1 MLNVRNDELVK
12 LKKEIFKPIS
22 ADTVLIKAFGA
33 IHSGFVPSSGLGGST
48 VLFRNS
54 TEMTNGSSEFTYGT
68 HATPSTRDLCCA
80 LCELEAASATFL
92 TASGLQALVLPF
104 LALLTRGD
112 HVLISDSIY
121 EPLRKFC
128 ETVLPKLG
136 VTVSFFNPKNLFT
149 FKLLF
154 RSYTKLVHLESPCSN
169 TFEVLDV
176 SAICKYVKARNPK
189 CFVSMDNSWATPL
202 VFKPLNHGVDL
213 SINALTKHVSGTS
226 EYIVGSLAVNK
237 ALIPNISLYHSL
249 LGISVSDEQCI
260 DLLKNLR
267 TTRQRLK
274 IHHEATLKVLNLLK
288 HSPTVGKIYCPA
300 LSSFR
305 GHKIWF
311 RDYKSLNGQ
320 LSFEL
325 INNKQIFSASERCN
339 RFLNRLQIFGLG
351 WSWGGFKSL
360 ASPVDCGS
368 RLYKPATS
376 GPIIRLH
383 IGFEDLND
391 LTWDLNMAL
400 NSAEY

>member
-12 LKKEIFKPIS
+12 LKKEIYKPVSDATI
-22 ADTVLIKAFGA
+22 LIKAFNG
-33 IHSGFVPSSGLGGST
+33 ICSGFVPSSGLGGST

-68 HATPSTRDLCCA
+68 HATPATRDLCCA
-80 LCELEAASATFL
+80 LNELEAASATFL
-92 TASGLQALVLPF
+92 AASGLQALVLPF

-112 HVLISDSIY
+112 HALVSDSIY
-121 EPLRKFC
+121 EPLRNFC
-128 ETVLPKLG
+128 KTVLPKLG
-136 VTVSFFNPKNLFT
+136 VTVSYFNPKNLFT

-202 VFKPLNHGVDL
+202 IFKPLNHGVDL
-213 SINALTKHVSGTS
+213 SINALTKHVSGSS
-226 EYIVGSLAVNK
+226 ECVVGSLAVNK
-237 ALIPNISLYHSL
+237 ALASSISLYHSL
-249 LGISVSDEQCI
+249 LGISVSNEQCVE
-260 DLLKNLR
+260 LLKNLR
-267 TTRQRLK
+267 TVHQRLK
-274 IHHEATLKVLNLLK
+274 THHEATLKVVNLLK
-288 HSPTVGKIYCPA
+288 HSPRVGKIYCPA
-300 LSSFR
+300 LPSFR
-305 GHKIWF
+305 SHKIWL
-311 RDYKSLNGQ
+311 RDFKSLNGQ

-325 INNKQIFSASERCN
+325 INNHQSSSAEEACN

-351 WSWGGFKSL
+351 WSWGGFRSL
-360 ASPVDCGS
+360 ASPVDCNS
-368 RLYKPATS
+368 RSYKSATS

-391 LTWDLNMAL
+391 LLWDLNMAL
-400 NSAEY
+400 NSAGC